1 MSVSDFSPPK
11 AKSVDLLVIAG
22 EASGD
27 EHASVLIEQLL
38 KDNPEVNVSA
48 LGGKCLQANGAHLIY
63 PLVDHAVVGLFEV
76 LKNYFLF
83 KNIFLKTLK
92 WIQHYKPHT
101 ILLVDYPGFNLRLA
115 RELKKKGIS
124 VKGGGAVKV
133 LQYISPQ
140 LWAWKPKRRFMMEEV
155 LDGLAVLFPFEVEC
169 YKDTKL
175 PVSFV
180 GHPFGSENY
189 KPTVYYD
196 PNGPLLILP
205 GSRIQPVQR
214 ILPVFLDAYE
224 QLLQDFPDMD
234 AYLPVPDKNIRSVVE
249 KILMNHPE
257 LKKKVKVVLG
267 SEKIKVRVALMSSG
281 TMSLSCAV
289 AGIPGVIGYRA
300 HPITYLIGRLLVKVP
315 HLGMANIL
323 LSSDPPYPEFLQN
336 SANGKTLKAS
346 LARILNDHEAR
357 PKAEANSSKII
368 QSIHGPKEKNAKE
381 WLAQE
386 ISFC

>member
-1 MSVSDFSPPK
+1 MSFLDFSPPN
-11 AKSVDLLVIAG
+11 AKPVDLLIIAG

-27 EHASVLIEQLL
+27 EHASILIEELL
-38 KDNPEVNVSA
+38 KENPSVNVSA
-48 LGGKCLQANGAHLIY
+48 LGGKCLQAKGAHLIY

-92 WIQHYKPHT
+92 WIQLYKPHT

-115 RELKKKGIS
+115 RELKKNGIS
-124 VKGGGAVKV
+124 LKGGGTVKV

-155 LDGLAVLFPFEVEC
+155 LDGLAVLFPFEVDY

-180 GHPFGSENY
+180 GHPFGSEKY
-189 KPTVYYD
+189 EPTVCYD
-196 PNGPLLILP
+196 QNGPLLILP
-205 GSRIQPVQR
+205 GSRIQPVER

-224 QLLQDFPDMD
+224 QLLLEFPDMD
-234 AYLPVPDKNIRSVVE
+234 AYLPVPDKNIRTVVE
-249 KILMNHPE
+249 KILMNRPE
-257 LKKKVKVVLG
+257 LKKRVKVVQG
-267 SEKIKVRVALMSSG
+267 AKKINVRGALMSSG

-289 AGIPGVIGYRA
+289 AGIPGAIGYRA
-300 HPITYLIGRLLVKVP
+300 HPITYMIGRLLVKVP

-323 LSSDPPYPEFLQN
+323 LSSDPPYPEFLQS
-336 SANGKTLKAS
+336 SANGKTLKDA
-346 LARILNDHEAR
+346 LERILNDNEAR
-357 PKAEANSSKII
+357 AKAEVNSSKII
-368 QSIHGPKEKNAKE
+368 KSIYGPKEKNAKE

-386 ISFC
+386 ISLC

>member
-11 AKSVDLLVIAG
+11 ADSVDLLVIAG

-27 EHASVLIEQLL
+27 EHASILIEELL
-38 KDNPEVNVSA
+38 KDNPNVNVSA
-48 LGGKCLQANGAHLIY
+48 LGGKCLKAKGAHLIY

-115 RELKKKGIS
+115 RELRKNGIS
-124 VKGGGAVKV
+124 VKGGGSVKL

-140 LWAWKPKRRFMMEEV
+140 LWAWKPKRRFLMEEV

-169 YKDTKL
+169 YRDTKL

-180 GHPFGSENY
+180 GHPFGSEKY
-189 KPTVYYD
+189 EPTVCYE
-196 PNGPLLILP
+196 PNSPLLILP
-205 GSRIQPVQR
+205 GSRIQPVER

-224 QLLQDFPDMD
+224 QLLHGFSDMD

-249 KILMNHPE
+249 KILMNRPE
-257 LKKKVKVVLG
+257 LKKKVKVVPG
-267 SEKIKVRVALMSSG
+267 SKKIKVRAALMSSG

-300 HPITYLIGRLLVKVP
+300 HPITYLLGRLLVKVP
-315 HLGMANIL
+315 HLGMANLL
-323 LSSDPPYPEFLQN
+323 LSSNPPYPEFLQS
-336 SANGKTLKAS
+336 SANGKNLKES
-346 LARILNDHEAR
+346 MEIILNDHEAR
-357 PKAEANSSKII
+357 AKAEANSSKII
-368 QSIHGPKEKNAKE
+368 QSLRGPKEKNAKE
-381 WLAQE
+381 WLNQG
-386 ISFC
+386 ISRC

>member
-11 AKSVDLLVIAG
+11 AESVDLLVIAG

-27 EHASVLIEQLL
+27 EHASILIEGLL
-38 KDNPEVNVSA
+38 KDKPDVNVFA
-48 LGGKCLQANGAHLIY
+48 LGGKCLQAKGAHLIY

-115 RELKKKGIS
+115 RELQKNGIS

-180 GHPFGSENY
+180 GHPFGSEKY
-189 KPTVYYD
+189 EPTLCYD

-205 GSRIQPVQR
+205 GSRIQPVER

-224 QLLQDFPDMD
+224 QLLQEFSGHGC
-234 AYLPVPDKNIRSVVE
+234 IFT
-249 KILMNHPE
+249 
-257 LKKKVKVVLG
+257 
-267 SEKIKVRVALMSSG
+267 SSG
-281 TMSLSCAV
+281 
-289 AGIPGVIGYRA
+289 
-300 HPITYLIGRLLVKVP
+300 
-315 HLGMANIL
+315 
-323 LSSDPPYPEFLQN
+323 
-336 SANGKTLKAS
+336 
-346 LARILNDHEAR
+346 
-357 PKAEANSSKII
+357 
-368 QSIHGPKEKNAKE
+368 
-381 WLAQE
+381 
-386 ISFC
+386 